1 MGIAS
6 KIVCKTVGLAG
17 LSAVVYDAYA
27 VGKHHA
33 SSNSM
38 AQSADS
44 FEHIVSANRT
54 TTSESPVTNA
64 LQNKVSDIRMNNP
77 LIPAYGKVKGFIKGT
92 LESLGD
98 NIVMVGCTTLAMAGK
113 GFFAKLG
120 AWGVAGCGLYTILA
134 EGFGFG
140 KQSPVD
146 R

>member
-1 MGIAS
+1 MGIIS

-17 LSAVVYDAYA
+17 LSAVVYDAYS
-27 VGKHHA
+27 VGKHYGA
-33 SSNSM
+33 GNSM
-38 AQSADS
+38 AQSADT
-44 FEHIVSANRT
+44 FEHIVAANRT
-54 TTSESPVTNA
+54 STSASPVTSA
-64 LQNKVSDIRMNNP
+64 IQNKVSDLRMNNP
-77 LIPAYGKVKGFIKGT
+77 LVPAYGKVKGFIKGS

-98 NIVMVGCTTLAMAGK
+98 NIILVGCTTLAMAGK

-120 AWGVAGCGLYTILA
+120 AWGVAGCGLYTILR

>member
-1 MGIAS
+1 MGIVS
-6 KIVCKTVGLAG
+6 KVVCKTVGLAG

-33 SSNSM
+33 ASSSTS
-38 AQSADS
+38 QSADS
-44 FEHIVSANRT
+44 YEHIISSNRT

-64 LQNKVSDIRMNNP
+64 IQNKVSDLRMNNP
-77 LIPAYGKVKGFIKGT
+77 IIPAYGKVKGFIKGS

-98 NIVMVGCTTLAMAGK
+98 NIIMVGCTTLAMAGK

-120 AWGVAGCGLYTILA
+120 AWGVAGCGLYTVLR

-140 KQSPVD
+140 KQSAVD